1 MAYRRRHA
9 GTRKRLALAFV
20 TALTALAGGCAG
32 PLVVS
37 AAQSR
42 GNDVKF
48 GYTRVGTG
56 EQGIISCNVPE
67 GGGDLDSCRHMTLNF
82 QE

>member
-1 MAYRRRHA
+1 MAYRRLA
-9 GTRKRLALAFV
+9 AACALALAAFV
-20 TALTALAGGCAG
+20 GGCAG

-56 EQGIISCNVPE
+56 EQGIISCSVPE
-67 GGGDLDSCRHMTLNF
+67 GGGDVSNCRHMKLNF

>member
-1 MAYRRRHA
+1 MAYP
-9 GTRKRLALAFV
+9 RLAAAG
-20 TALTALAGGCAG
+20 ALLLMTSAMGCAG

-42 GNDVKF
+42 GNEVQF
-48 GYTRVGTG
+48 GYTQAGTG
-56 EQGIISCNVPE
+56 DQGIIACTVPE
-67 GGGDLDSCRHMTLNF
+67 GGGDLTNCRHMAIKF

>member
-1 MAYRRRHA
+1 MAYRRLAIA
-9 GTRKRLALAFV
+9 GVSLLATSAM
-20 TALTALAGGCAG
+20 GCAG

-42 GNDVKF
+42 GNEVQF
-48 GYTRVGTG
+48 GYTQAGTG
-56 EQGIISCNVPE
+56 DQGIISCSVPE
-67 GGGDLDSCRHMTLNF
+67 GGGDLTNCRHMTIKF

>member
-1 MAYRRRHA
+1 M
-9 GTRKRLALAFV
+9 
-20 TALTALAGGCAG
+20 GCAG

-42 GNDVKF
+42 GNEVQF
-48 GYTRVGTG
+48 GYTQAGTG
-56 EQGIISCNVPE
+56 DQGIISCSVPE
-67 GGGDLDSCRHMTLNF
+67 GGGDLTNCRHMTIKF

>member
-1 MAYRRRHA
+1 MGYPKLAVGCA
-9 GTRKRLALAFV
+9 FALA
-20 TALTALAGGCAG
+20 ALAGGCAG

-48 GYTRVGTG
+48 GYTRVGSG
-56 EQGIISCNVPE
+56 EQGIISCSVPE
-67 GGGDLDSCRHMTLNF
+67 GGGDLSNCRHMKLNF
-82 QE
+82 KE